1 MIKRK
6 LLVLVMALAAILL
19 LASTAVAEADPIV
32 TSIEVS
38 PSKLTGP
45 GPISV
50 TITVANSGDTD
61 LQDPVVLYDPAA
73 KIVSDFGEN
82 GAALLKAGETKTW
95 TGTYDVNQRTLDN
108 GSVVYFLKYTLYTDS
123 GEAVEQ
129 SAQIRAAIGLQTAE
143 TAIEVRR
150 TITPSVAKEGQSV
163 VVRYDIINT
172 GTVNLYNITLEENK
186 DIYSKK
192 KLEIVK
198 GDQALAPGKVAEI
211 KLPVT
216 MGKKDL
222 TSSGKI
228 TYTSETQKKKQ
239 TYTVEK
245 QVIKYGE
252 ASLEAK
258 LASSAKGVTQNGTVT
273 LTLTLKNTGTVD
285 YSDIRV
291 TDASLGDVFTN
302 QAVKAGQT
310 LTLEKEVAIPETMDF
325 QFTVAAT
332 DATGTEMTVTSDTVS
347 VTAVDPSQVLHLTV
361 NATADRTEVFEQ
373 PGRVRFTIEV
383 TNDSTVDA
391 KAVSVRYGDVTLY
404 TYDTLPAGESRSLSR
419 DTAVSMAG
427 KYRFTVTAKDSVDV
441 ESSFDSNDIQIAF
454 SVPTPAP
461 ATPTP
466 PPVPTAEP
474 TFAAATIPPLSD
486 PSIAPAAK
494 AIHSIL
500 MPIAIVAGVLL
511 IACGVL
517 LLVASKRRADQR
529 KASESAIDQLE
540 RAKRRDYAVPAEE
553 QEPEVEEQPETVT
566 MPEEEAED
574 FELPHLKYARKASKN
589 SAQDSQYSAMNG
601 SFYDDL
607 GDEPEEAD
615 GYQDDTADLPEND
628 LTDDSYDA
636 SYDGAYDDSYDDSY
650 DEAYDNASYDDGDV
664 YDDLPEQTAD
674 APQETPVDPDA
685 AFRRPEGRSRRSR
698 R

>member
-1 MIKRK
+1 
-6 LLVLVMALAAILL
+6 
-19 LASTAVAEADPIV
+19 
-32 TSIEVS
+32 
-38 PSKLTGP
+38 
-45 GPISV
+45 
-50 TITVANSGDTD
+50 
-61 LQDPVVLYDPAA
+61 
-73 KIVSDFGEN
+73 
-82 GAALLKAGETKTW
+82 
-95 TGTYDVNQRTLDN
+95 
-108 GSVVYFLKYTLYTDS
+108 
-123 GEAVEQ
+123 
-129 SAQIRAAIGLQTAE
+129 
-143 TAIEVRR
+143 
-150 TITPSVAKEGQSV
+150 
-163 VVRYDIINT
+163 
-172 GTVNLYNITLEENK
+172 
-186 DIYSKK
+186 
-192 KLEIVK
+192 
-198 GDQALAPGKVAEI
+198 
-211 KLPVT
+211 
-216 MGKKDL
+216 
-222 TSSGKI
+222 
-228 TYTSETQKKKQ
+228 
-239 TYTVEK
+239 
-245 QVIKYGE
+245 
-252 ASLEAK
+252 
-258 LASSAKGVTQNGTVT
+258 

-291 TDASLGDVFTN
+291 TDASQGDVFTK

-310 LTLEKEVAIPETMDF
+310 LTLKKEVAISETMDF

-404 TYDTLPAGESRSLSR
+404 TYDILPAGESRSLSR

-664 YDDLPEQTAD
+664 YDDQPEQTAD

>member
-19 LASTAVAEADPIV
+19 LAGTAVAEADPIV

-198 GDQALAPGKVAEI
+198 GDQALTPGKVAEI

-252 ASLEAK
+252 ESLEAK

-404 TYDTLPAGESRSLSR
+404 TYDILPAGESRSLSR

-553 QEPEVEEQPETVT
+553 QEPEVEEQPKTVT